1 MISPVDLLADI
12 ADALAAMLP
21 EQRWFAGKG
30 RPVRA
35 VTPVRATDLGGT
47 DPRLVHAVIAVDQ
60 GEPHPDLYQLLLGVR
75 GDLPD
80 TLGHAWVAAI
90 GDRAVY
96 QAVHDPELTA
106 VLLDLMA
113 KGADVEGLR
122 FAAEPGVAL
131 DTELRSRPVGAEQ
144 SNTSLVY
151 GQTYILKL
159 IGKLVVGTSPDL
171 ELHRALATV
180 GCAHIAAPLGSI
192 EGTLD
197 TGSGSE
203 GNIVTYGMLTEFLRG
218 TADGWAMATASVRDL
233 MAEDLRSDA
242 TPGPFEHP
250 HPEDV
255 GGDFAS
261 EAYRLGQAVA
271 AVHADLATAL
281 GSAAAPAGY
290 LDALADRM
298 HGKLDGVLA
307 QVPELLP
314 HESALR
320 AAFDG
325 VRALADLVMI
335 QRIHG
340 DLHLGQVLRSVIGWV
355 LIDFEGEP
363 MASLAERIAP
373 DSPLRD
379 IAGMLRSFD
388 YAAHHLP
395 LGDADPQQHTAVA
408 LAWANRN
415 RDAFCDGYAQG
426 MADPRDQ
433 TVLLRAFELDKAVY
447 EVGYE
452 HNNRPL
458 WVPIPLGAIDRL
470 LAQP

>member
-1 MISPVDLLADI
+1 MISPVDLLAEI
-12 ADALAAMLP
+12 ADALATMLP

-30 RPVRA
+30 RPVQA
-35 VTPVRATDLGGT
+35 VIPVRATDLGGT
-47 DPRLVHAVIAVDQ
+47 DPRLVHAVIKVDQ

-75 GDLPD
+75 SGLSD
-80 TLGHAWVAAI
+80 TLGHAWVATT
-90 GDRAVY
+90 GDQAVY
-96 QAVHDPELTA
+96 QAVHDSELTA

-113 KGADVEGLR
+113 KGIDVEGLR
-122 FAAEPGVAL
+122 FATEPGVTL
-131 DTELRSRPVGAEQ
+131 ETELRSRPVGAEQ
-144 SNTSLVY
+144 SNISLVY

-159 IGKLVVGTSPDL
+159 IGKLVVGASPDL
-171 ELHRALATV
+171 ELHRALARV
-180 GCAHIAAPLGSI
+180 GCTHIAAPLGSI

-197 TGSGSE
+197 SDGEADT
-203 GNIVTYGMLTEFLRG
+203 VTYGMLTEFLRG

-250 HPEDV
+250 QPEDV

-281 GSAAAPAGY
+281 GSAPAPASY

-298 HGKLDGVLA
+298 HAKLDGVLA

-320 AAFDG
+320 VAFNV
-325 VRALADLVMI
+325 VRELTDPVMI

-340 DLHLGQVLRSVIGWV
+340 DLHLGQVLRSVNGWV

-373 DSPLRD
+373 DSALRD

-395 LGDADPQQHTAVA
+395 LGDAGPQEHAAVA

-415 RDAFCDGYAQG
+415 RGAFCDGYAQVT
-426 MADPRDQ
+426 ADPRDQ
-433 TVLLRAFELDKAVY
+433 TALLRAFELDKAVY

-458 WVPIPLGAIDRL
+458 WLPIPLAAVDRL

>member
-30 RPVRA
+30 RPVHA
-35 VTPVRATDLGGT
+35 VIPVRATDLGGT
-47 DPRLVHAVIAVDQ
+47 DARLVHAVVAVDQ

-75 GDLPD
+75 SDLPD
-80 TLGHAWVAAI
+80 TLGHAWVAAA
-90 GDRAVY
+90 GEQAVY

-113 KGADVEGLR
+113 KGADMEGVR
-122 FAAEPGVAL
+122 FAAEPGVTL

-159 IGKLVVGTSPDL
+159 IGKLAVGASPDL
-171 ELHRALATV
+171 ELHRALAAV

-192 EGTLD
+192 EGTLG
-197 TGSGSE
+197 TGSEEST
-203 GNIVTYGMLTEFLRG
+203 VTYGMLTEFLRG

-242 TPGPFEHP
+242 TSGSFEHP
-250 HPEDV
+250 QPEDV

-261 EAYRLGQAVA
+261 EAHRLGHAVA

-281 GSAAAPAGY
+281 GSAPAPAGY

-320 AAFDG
+320 AVFDT
-325 VRALADLVMI
+325 VRGLANPVMI

-340 DLHLGQVLRSVIGWV
+340 DLHLGQVLRSVTGWV

-388 YAAHHLP
+388 YAAHHVP
-395 LGDADPQQHTAVA
+395 LGDADPPQHNAVA
-408 LAWANRN
+408 LAWASRN
-415 RDAFCDGYAQG
+415 REAFCDGYAQV
-426 MADPRDQ
+426 MADPREQD
-433 TVLLRAFELDKAVY
+433 VLLRAFELDKAVY

-452 HNNRPL
+452 NNNRPL
-458 WVPIPLGAIDRL
+458 WLPIPLAAIERL
-470 LAQP
+470 LAHS